1 MSGPPGW
8 HEEAH
13 GLGARRSVARRRL
26 RRVALVCSAVVV
38 TGAVVTG
45 VSGLAGGRRGPDH
58 ILPTDATP
66 HSARPTP
73 TTGATESMTC
83 TPRSAT
89 ALALLTL
96 TWDTGTQSRL
106 DQIHRVIARADT
118 GGDDATGLVQD
129 LDSYLPTD
137 AVWQQLTRYQTR
149 QTATITSLRTPRS
162 WPAILAAN
170 RAQLSN
176 SIAAFTVQAIRRRD
190 GELDGTPTAASS
202 PVSFTIFVTCPA
214 GSHRYRLL
222 RLSQLDDPLP

>member
-1 MSGPPGW
+1 MSGPLGW

-13 GLGARRSVARRRL
+13 GPGARRSVARRRL
-26 RRVALVCSAVVV
+26 RRVALACSAVVV
-38 TGAVVTG
+38 TGAAVTG
-45 VSGLAGGRRGPDH
+45 VSGLAGGGRGPDQ
-58 ILPTDATP
+58 IIQTDATP

-73 TTGATESMTC
+73 TTGATESTTC

-162 WPAILAAN
+162 WPAN
-170 RAQLSN
+170 RARLSN

-190 GELDGTPTAASS
+190 GELDGTPTSASS
-202 PVSFTIFVTCPA
+202 ALSFTIFVTCPA